1 MKKLLVLLFV
11 FVFLFAL
18 CGCGDNN
25 TESDISSTSS
35 IPLSSEDA
43 SSEISSEPSS
53 QIISEI
59 SSNKTR
65 ITEDE
70 AIEIASKHWGIK
82 TGDIDEGTGFAF
94 LIVPVNS
101 SNDNIKIALKWFVE
115 KQHYSTVDTIEI
127 DPYTGE
133 IIPYDTEK

>member
-25 TESDISSTSS
+25 TKSDISFTSS

-43 SSEISSEPSS
+43 SSEISS
-53 QIISEI
+53 
-59 SSNKTR
+59 NKTR
-65 ITEDE
+65 ITEDK